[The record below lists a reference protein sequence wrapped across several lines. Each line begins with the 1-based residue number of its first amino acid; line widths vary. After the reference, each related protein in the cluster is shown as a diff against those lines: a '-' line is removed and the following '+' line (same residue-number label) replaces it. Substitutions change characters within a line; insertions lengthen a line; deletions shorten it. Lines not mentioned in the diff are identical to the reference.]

1 MNLVKSIMMS
11 IIVVMGCSAISAMAG
26 HTQFTPERLAE
37 RLAPTARPCVE
48 GQDCQS
54 AAPAVAPVAAA
65 AAASA
70 APTGKQTYETK
81 CFACHG
87 TGVAPTLTD
96 KAAWAPRLA
105 QGIDTLYDHAINGF
119 KGMPPR
125 GTCGD
130 CSDDDIKAA
139 VDYMVAEVK

>member
-1 MNLVKSIMMS
+1 MSLVKSIMMS
-11 IIVVMGCSAISAMAG
+11 VVVVMGCSVISAMAA
-26 HTQFTPERLAE
+26 HTQFTPEKLAE
-37 RLAPTARPCVE
+37 RLAPTAKPCVE

-54 AAPAVAPVAAA
+54 AVPATAPVAK

-70 APTGKQTYETK
+70 ALTGKQIFETK

-87 TGVAPTLTD
+87 TGVAPMLTD
-96 KAAWAPRLA
+96 KAAWKPRLA

-119 KGMPPR
+119 KGMPPK

-130 CSDDDIKAA
+130 CSDDDIKAS
-139 VDYMVAEVK
+139 VDYMAAEAK

>member
-1 MNLVKSIMMS
+1 MSLVKKVMMS
-11 IIVVMGCSAISAMAG
+11 VIVVMGLSAVSAMAT
-26 HTQFTPERLAE
+26 HKQFTPEKLVE
-37 RLAPTARPCVE
+37 RLAPSAKPCVE

-54 AAPAVAPVAAA
+54 AAPAPVAA

-70 APTGKQTYETK
+70 APTGKETFDAK

-87 TGVAPTLTD
+87 TGVAPLLTD
-96 KAAWAPRLA
+96 KAAWKPRLA

-119 KGMPPR
+119 KGMPPK

-130 CSDDDIKAA
+130 CSDDVIKAA
-139 VDYMVAEVK
+139 VDYMVAEAK